1 MSARLSPQFQDVTTP
16 ERAGRSRKRPPPFC
30 LRLTAEERTQ
40 LETEAGRQPLGG
52 YIKSRL
58 FDGAPL
64 KRCRKTAPVYDDK
77 QIATVL
83 AVLGRS
89 RLSQNMNQIANAT
102 NTGTLDATPELHQE
116 IIDACNEIK
125 MMRHMLIAALGIKPE
140 DGA

>member
-1 MSARLSPQFQDVTTP
+1 MTTSSTNSLVPRFQKSAKQKPK
-16 ERAGRSRKRPPPFC
+16 RSPPFS

-40 LETEAGRQPLGG
+40 LETDAGRQPLGG

-58 FDGAPL
+58 FDGSPP
-64 KRCRKTAPVYDDK
+64 KRRRKTAPVYDDK

-89 RLSQNMNQIANAT
+89 RLYQNMNQIAKAA

-116 IIDACNEIK
+116 IIDACNEVVS
-125 MMRHMLIAALGIKPE
+125 P
-140 DGA
+140 DVV

>member
-1 MSARLSPQFQDVTTP
+1 M
-16 ERAGRSRKRPPPFC
+16 
-30 LRLTAEERTQ
+30 RLTQDERVR
-40 LETEAGRQPLGG
+40 LEADAGRQPLGG

-58 FDGAPL
+58 FDGAPP
-64 KRCRKTAPVYDDK
+64 KRRRKTAPVYDDK
-77 QIATVL
+77 QIAMVL

-89 RLSQNMNQIANAT
+89 RLSQNMNQIAKAA
-102 NTGTLDATPELHQE
+102 NTGTLNATPELHQE

>member
-1 MSARLSPQFQDVTTP
+1 MTTSSTNSLVPRFQKSAKQKPK
-16 ERAGRSRKRPPPFC
+16 RSPPFS

-40 LETEAGRQPLGG
+40 LETDAGRQPLGG

-58 FDGAPL
+58 FDGSPP
-64 KRCRKTAPVYDDK
+64 KRRRKTAPVYDDK

-89 RLSQNMNQIANAT
+89 RLSQNMNQIAKAA

-116 IIDACNEIK
+116 IIDACNEVVS
-125 MMRHMLIAALGIKPE
+125 P
-140 DGA
+140 DVV

>member
-1 MSARLSPQFQDVTTP
+1 MTTSSTNSLVPRFQKSAKQKPK
-16 ERAGRSRKRPPPFC
+16 RSPPFS

-40 LETEAGRQPLGG
+40 LETDAGRQPLGG

-58 FDGAPL
+58 FDGSPP
-64 KRCRKTAPVYDDK
+64 KRRRKTAPVYDDK

-89 RLSQNMNQIANAT
+89 RLSQNMNQIDKAA

-116 IIDACNEIK
+116 IIDACNEVVS
-125 MMRHMLIAALGIKPE
+125 P
-140 DGA
+140 DVV

>member
-1 MSARLSPQFQDVTTP
+1 MTTSSTNSLVPRFQKSAKQKPK
-16 ERAGRSRKRPPPFC
+16 RSPPFS

-40 LETEAGRQPLGG
+40 LETDAGRQPLGG

-58 FDGAPL
+58 FDGSPP
-64 KRCRKTAPVYDDK
+64 KRRRKTAPVYDDK

-89 RLSQNMNQIANAT
+89 RLSQNINQIAKAA

-116 IIDACNEIK
+116 IIDACNEVVS
-125 MMRHMLIAALGIKPE
+125 P
-140 DGA
+140 DVV